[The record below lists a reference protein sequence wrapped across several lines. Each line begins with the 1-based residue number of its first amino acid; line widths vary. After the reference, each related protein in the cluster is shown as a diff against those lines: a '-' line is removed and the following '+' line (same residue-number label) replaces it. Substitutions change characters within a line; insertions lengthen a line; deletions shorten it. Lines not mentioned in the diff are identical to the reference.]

1 MVLLSELHLTHIRRC
16 VGVEGDRKMEPKVCS
31 GMDKTPSPSKQG
43 SQILGFRIFLFH
55 HRLHWDMKRKRYLI
69 MFCLCFQHLI
79 IHQLFAC
86 FFLLVFFIDFI
97 ILSSIFYINLNKYN
111 DNYHECTIPKTLVLR
126 L

>member
-1 MVLLSELHLTHIRRC
+1 MKSMILLSELHITHIRRS
-16 VGVEGDRKMEPKVCS
+16 VGVGGDREMEHKLCA
-31 GMDKTPSPSKQG
+31 GMDESRRYHHPNKVHKSSV
-43 SQILGFRIFLFH
+43 SVYIFLFH
-55 HRLHWDMKRKRYLI
+55 HRIHWDMKRKRYLI

-97 ILSSIFYINLNKYN
+97 ILASIF
-111 DNYHECTIPKTLVLR
+111 TIPKTLVLR